1 MERTLSLVE
10 QKLKFD
16 PAEEIERICR
26 FISNEVERRGV
37 RGVVIGL
44 SGGLDS
50 TTCAY
55 LCARCLRM
63 DQIHLLS
70 LPERDSSPGPYSHAR
85 MVAQLLD
92 LPLEERNLSEIF
104 DQLGLYRQVS
114 QKVAANRRMLER
126 SIKILGWLSGM
137 PSFYPWA
144 QQYSFNKR
152 RGFLAWLLRHRFWVQ
167 AGQTEMFVFGKV
179 RTRMLVLSIR
189 AMQLD
194 CLQICT
200 TDRSEWAVGFYDI
213 HGDGVGDIAPLQH
226 LYKTQVR
233 RVAQALGVP
242 EEILKQPSSGDLAA
256 GLPNESA
263 IGLSYEQLDSILAG
277 LSLELREDE
286 IAAQAGVKPAMVKAV
301 RSACRVAD
309 ERRRMPL
316 GVGDRL

>member
-1 MERTLSLVE
+1 MENSLTTVE
-10 QKLKFD
+10 ESLQFD
-16 PAEEIERICR
+16 PALEIEKICR
-26 FISNEVERRGV
+26 FISGEVDRRGV
-37 RGVVIGL
+37 HGIVLGL

-50 TTCAY
+50 STCAY

-63 DQIHLLS
+63 DQIHLVS

-85 MVAQLLD
+85 MIAQLLD

-104 DQLGLYRQVS
+104 DKLGLYRQVS
-114 QKVAANRRMLER
+114 QKVAANRRLLQR

-144 QQYSFNKR
+144 QQYSFDKR
-152 RGFLAWLLRHRFWVQ
+152 RGFLAWLMRRRFWVQ

-179 RTRMLVLSIR
+179 RTRMLVLSMR

-200 TDRSEWAVGFYDI
+200 TDRSERAVGFYDI

-226 LYKTQVR
+226 LYKTQIR
-233 RVAQALGVP
+233 QLARELGVP

-263 IGLSYEQLDSILAG
+263 IGLSYEQLDKILAG
-277 LSLELREDE
+277 LSLEMREDE
-286 IAAQAGVKPAMVKAV
+286 IAAQSGVKPAMVKAV

-316 GVGDRL
+316 EMGDRL